1 MSLLLT
7 AVGLVLFIEGLF
19 YSGFPSLVKKM
30 ASQIGVTPDN
40 VLRVSGLVA
49 MGIGVLIIWL
59 CR

>member
-30 ASQIGVTPDN
+30 ASQIDVTPEYI
-40 VLRVSGLVA
+40 LRQIMFCV
-49 MGIGVLIIWL
+49 
-59 CR
+59 